1 MTDSTTPSPLPTTG
15 TGTDTGAGT
24 GTGRIVL
31 PVHARRLPRRQTAA
45 GALRALARTA
55 SPVPAAGAGRSPL
68 AEALQGLGALS
79 PAAAPASP
87 AAPVRPVPAA
97 GVPPV
102 APAPSGATRPAG
114 GAPGPARRDA
124 AAPRPGGSRTAPL
137 RPAGLSPAESRVAAL
152 AAAGY
157 CNREIAR
164 RLFITVSTVEQHLT
178 KAYRKLGVASRAD
191 LPAPAWRGEEPGEP
205 ASYGR
210 GRVARGNG
218 ELS

>member
-1 MTDSTTPSPLPTTG
+1 MLP
-15 TGTDTGAGT
+15 
-24 GTGRIVL
+24 I
-31 PVHARRLPRRQTAA
+31 HARGRSRARQTAA

-55 SPVPAAGAGRSPL
+55 SPGQAAGAERSPL
-68 AEALQGLGALS
+68 AEALRGLGALP
-79 PAAAPASP
+79 PAAAPARP
-87 AAPVRPVPAA
+87 ASRA
-97 GVPPV
+97 G
-102 APAPSGATRPAG
+102 ASAPSGA
-114 GAPGPARRDA
+114 PARPGTGAAGQARRAA
-124 AAPRPGGSRTAPL
+124 AAPRHRPSRTAPP

-191 LPAPAWRGEEPGEP
+191 LPAPAWRGEEPGGP